1 MAHFSLHEHA
11 EHMLRMTE
19 VLLDKD
25 NLTDGWSNIESAMAA
40 IDQGLI
46 ATIALVLGAALVAR
60 GFALVKPCFVLST
73 ALALGCRTFT
83 VACREGQMI
92 PGVVSALLVFGCR
105 KPRDGEKW
113 WRICMASAQELV
125 HEIMAGL
132 QKSASSPA
140 LINAAASMS
149 HVPKRATQHALF
161 LASWEVPP
169 ACLKPG
175 QATSGSRVVY
185 SEEAPDL
192 KTTYLSERHP
202 PKSMYA
208 ETVSLLT
215 TPQDYK
221 NPVQPIR
228 QKEPPASSVG
238 HRGAQHWSST
248 YKTSHDDN
256 AIVGSVYHRQTGPSY
271 QAANPPTCIGGAG
284 SQSAMSEDFGVYGS
298 DPRSKVDP
306 MLDRI
311 PIRKTA
317 LTAGTPKGTLHIPG
331 YNGFLPLNTR
341 NPYVARVASG
351 TNLRTND
358 KSHITDQFHVNT
370 LHYAGHVPLS
380 VTNNFG
386 PMNPGNRSMMSRS
399 FKAPNLS
406 AFD

>member
-1 MAHFSLHEHA
+1 
-11 EHMLRMTE
+11 
-19 VLLDKD
+19 
-25 NLTDGWSNIESAMAA
+25 
-40 IDQGLI
+40 
-46 ATIALVLGAALVAR
+46 
-60 GFALVKPCFVLST
+60 
-73 ALALGCRTFT
+73 
-83 VACREGQMI
+83 
-92 PGVVSALLVFGCR
+92 
-105 KPRDGEKW
+105 
-113 WRICMASAQELV
+113 
-125 HEIMAGL
+125 MAGL

-140 LINAAASMS
+140 LINAGASML
-149 HVPKRATQHALF
+149 HMPKRATQHGCF
-161 LASWEVPP
+161 LPSWEVPP
-169 ACLKPG
+169 VCLKPG

-192 KTTYLSERHP
+192 KTTFLSERHP
-202 PKSMYA
+202 PKSMYV

-228 QKEPPASSVG
+228 QKEPSASSVG
-238 HRGAQHWSST
+238 HRGAGHWSST

-284 SQSAMSEDFGVYGS
+284 SQSAMTEDFGAYGS

-341 NPYVARVASG
+341 NPYVARVESG
-351 TNLRTND
+351 ANLRTND

-380 VTNNFG
+380 VTNDFG